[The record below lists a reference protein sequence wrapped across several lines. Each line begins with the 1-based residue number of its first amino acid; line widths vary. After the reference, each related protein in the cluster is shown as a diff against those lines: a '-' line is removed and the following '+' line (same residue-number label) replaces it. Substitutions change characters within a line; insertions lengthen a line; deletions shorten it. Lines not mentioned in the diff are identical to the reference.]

1 MMGFRATTSIVL
13 AIAAS
18 TAAPLHAQQS
28 QTLRGR
34 VHAAG
39 VAVAGATVRTTC
51 HDASTATASDGT
63 WQLPALP
70 AGPHEIV
77 IEHIAYAV
85 RTLNVPAGAAQ
96 GITIELT
103 PKPVALSSLVVTA
116 GRRTQQ
122 LKDVV
127 VATEVVD
134 AAQLRSTG
142 SSDVAAV
149 LAERTGVTLEGGHP
163 VGAGVMLQGLGSER
177 VLVLVDG
184 QPLLGRISGKL
195 DLSRMP
201 VAMVERIEVVKGPQ
215 STLYGSDAMGGVVN
229 VITRAPED
237 GWRAAADVTSGSRQ
251 RLDVSANVMRGRNG
265 LGFAIDGAHRTIEL
279 VPGLQ
284 GESGT
289 YATRWDGAARL
300 QWQANAATSLFASM
314 HVQDEAQRWKTGAL
328 YNFADNSQWTARA
341 GTIATMHGV
350 TISPT
355 LYATQFRH
363 LSRRSTQPQPLAG
376 TGEEES
382 QRLMELDVAL
392 GGAIGALQIDGGVEA
407 RRDAIESDR
416 VQQTS
421 RALYAVE
428 PYIQT
433 TFSGAAWSV
442 MPGAR
447 LSWSEQWGTHVTP
460 RIAAMYRP
468 HPSLALRAS
477 AGHGYRAPS
486 FKELY
491 IEFLNTG
498 AGDGYRVRGNAALQP
513 ETSRNVMS
521 SIEWAGDRLYA
532 RAQFFYNRF
541 DDFIET
547 VELIDSSGLRL
558 FTYGNIDDGMTYGSD
573 IELGTT
579 WRGVRADG
587 GYGYLVAR
595 DRRNDMIL
603 PGRPRHSARAA
614 LSYAHASGLR
624 ATLSGVHT
632 GRTLVTR
639 TDSTDI
645 NRNAFTR
652 FDARVARELPRGF
665 ELSAGVDN
673 ILDAQPDAWPGFVRR
688 QFHIGVGW
696 RAGDTQ

>member
-1 MMGFRATTSIVL
+1 MIVRTTTTIVL
-13 AIAAS
+13 MIVAAI
-18 TAAPLHAQQS
+18 AAPLHAQQT

-39 VAVAGATVRTTC
+39 VAVAGATVRAVQ
-51 HDASTATASDGT
+51 HDAHTNTAADGT
-63 WQLPALP
+63 WQLTVLA

-77 IEHIAYAV
+77 IEHIGYATRSV
-85 RTLNVPAGAAQ
+85 EAPAAALQ
-96 GITIELT
+96 DLTIELT
-103 PKPVALSSLVVTA
+103 PKPVSLSSLVVTA

-127 VATEVVD
+127 VSTEVVD

-142 SSDVAAV
+142 ASDVAAV

-177 VLVLVDG
+177 VLVLLDG

-201 VAMVERIEVVKGPQ
+201 VSIVERIEVVKGPQ

-237 GWRAAADVTSGSRQ
+237 GWRAVADVTSGSRQ
-251 RLDVSANVMRGRNG
+251 RLDASASLMRGRNG
-265 LGFAIDGAHRTIEL
+265 LGYSIDGAHRTIEL

-284 GESGT
+284 GDAGT
-289 YATRWDGAARL
+289 FAIRWDGAAKV
-300 QWQANAATSLFASM
+300 QWQANTSTSLFASM
-314 HVQDEAQRWKTGAL
+314 YVQDEAQRWKTGAL
-328 YNFADNSQWTARA
+328 YSFADNSQWTARA
-341 GTIATMHGV
+341 GANASAKGV
-350 TISPT
+350 TIAST
-355 LYATQFRH
+355 LYATQFSH
-363 LSRRSTQPQPLAG
+363 LSRRSTRPQPLAG
-376 TGEEES
+376 SGEQER
-382 QRLMELDVAL
+382 QRLTELDVAL
-392 GGAIGALQIDGGVEA
+392 GGAVGALQIDGGFEA

-416 VQQTS
+416 VQQAT

-428 PYIQT
+428 PYVQT
-433 TFSGAAWSV
+433 TFSGSSWSV

-447 LSWSEQWGTHVTP
+447 VSWSEQWGTHVTP
-460 RIAAMYRP
+460 RVAALYRP

-477 AGHGYRAPS
+477 AGYGYRAPS

-498 AGDGYRVRGNAALQP
+498 AGEGYRVRGNAALQP
-513 ETSRNVMS
+513 ETSRNLMS
-521 SIEWAGDRLYA
+521 SVEWAGDRVYA
-532 RAQFFYNRF
+532 RAQLFYNRF

-547 VELIDSSGLRL
+547 VELMDSSGLRL

-579 WRGVRADG
+579 WRGVRAEG
-587 GYGYLVAR
+587 GYGYLVAH
-595 DRRNDMIL
+595 DRRNDVSL
-603 PGRPRHSARAA
+603 TGRPRHSARAA
-614 LSYAHASGLR
+614 VSYAHASGLR
-624 ATLSGVHT
+624 ATVSGVFT
-632 GRTLVTR
+632 GRTLVAR
-639 TDSTDI
+639 ADSADI
-645 NRNAFTR
+645 HRNAFTR

-665 ELSAGVDN
+665 ELSAGIDN

-696 RAGDTQ
+696 RAGNAQ